1 MTSILQAV
9 LDGLSLGSSYALL
22 ALGLTMVFGVLG
34 LVNFAFGDMIVWTA
48 FLGVELTRLGL
59 PLGAVIPLTIV
70 GSMAL
75 SVVVGDVVFRRVGT
89 QNSLS
94 LLLVSFGLS
103 LVLVALAVQ
112 VFGELALTFP
122 SPAMLGKVLQFG
134 NLQLSMLSIVNMAV
148 AAVMLAAL
156 FMLLDRSRLGL
167 ALRATAENARTAR
180 LMAVRPK
187 SMVRLSFAISG
198 LIAGVVAVLWF
209 MKVGTVMPRS
219 GLDITLKAFIA
230 LVIGGLGS
238 ARGAVAGGFALGFA
252 EAALATW
259 LPANLQD
266 LQQALA
272 FAVVVVLLLLR
283 PQGIGGRIVDT
294 SR

>member
-1 MTSILQAV
+1 MTGFLQV
-9 LDGLSLGSSYALL
+9 FLDGLSLGSSYSLL

-48 FLGVELTRLGL
+48 FLAVELTSIGL
-59 PLGAVIPLTIV
+59 PLPAVIPLTLV
-70 GSMAL
+70 GSVAL
-75 SVVVGDVVFRRVGT
+75 SMFVGEVVFRRVGT
-89 QNSLS
+89 QNPLS

-112 VFGELALTFP
+112 VFGELALMFP
-122 SPAMLGKVLQFG
+122 SPTALNTVLQVDG
-134 NLQLSMLSIVNMAV
+134 LQISMLSLVNVAV
-148 AAVMLAAL
+148 AAVILAAL
-156 FMLLDRSRLGL
+156 FVLLNRSRLGL

-187 SMVRLSFAISG
+187 SMVRLSFAITG
-198 LIAGVVAVLWF
+198 VIGGVIALLWF
-209 MKVGTVMPRS
+209 MKVGTVTPRS

-252 EAALATW
+252 EAALASW
-259 LPANLQD
+259 LPVDLRG

-272 FAVVVVLLLLR
+272 FVVVVILLVLR
-283 PQGIGGRIVDT
+283 PQGIGGRLLDV